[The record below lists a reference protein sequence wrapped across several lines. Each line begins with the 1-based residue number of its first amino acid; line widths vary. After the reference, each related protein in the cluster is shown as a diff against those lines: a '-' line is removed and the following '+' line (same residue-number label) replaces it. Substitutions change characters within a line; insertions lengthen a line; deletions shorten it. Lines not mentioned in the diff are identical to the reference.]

1 MSQISD
7 RNLEFLN
14 NRRIIYRR
22 NPINDVPTQEFN
34 WGWYYENS
42 TNECYDLFRSKAR
55 ITSYKS
61 LKWHML
67 VINYLNQNL
76 SFDSIIEILEFLCNR
91 LNGFI
96 TFTVSEE
103 VKDNI
108 IQDLIKYDFNFAP
121 KNKSRKIIFKEGC
134 GLSIVE
140 KLSIVG
146 SIIGRSKKINEDD
159 IYDAMLYLH
168 DNNEKIT
175 FPRLSEVLNCS
186 VRTIHRNISD
196 ELKKEKQLLNLD
208 YEKVQRNKLCEV

>member
-1 MSQISD
+1 MSQFPD

-14 NRRIIYRR
+14 NRRIVYRR
-22 NPINDVPTQEFN
+22 NPINDTYTQEFV
-34 WGWYYENS
+34 WGYYYENG

-67 VINYLNQNL
+67 VILYLN
-76 SFDSIIEILEFLCNR
+76 SSRKFSEIIEILEFLSNK

-96 TFTVSEE
+96 TFTASEE
-103 VKDNI
+103 VKHNI
-108 IQDLIKYDFNFAP
+108 IQDLIKYDFELSP

-134 GLSIVE
+134 GLSITE

-146 SIIGRSKKINEDD
+146 SIIGKSKKINEDD
-159 IYDAMLYLH
+159 IYDAMLYVH

-175 FPRLSEVLNCS
+175 FSKLSEVLKCS

-196 ELKKEKQLLNLD
+196 DLKKEKQLLNLD
-208 YEKVQRNKLCEV
+208 YEKVQHNELR